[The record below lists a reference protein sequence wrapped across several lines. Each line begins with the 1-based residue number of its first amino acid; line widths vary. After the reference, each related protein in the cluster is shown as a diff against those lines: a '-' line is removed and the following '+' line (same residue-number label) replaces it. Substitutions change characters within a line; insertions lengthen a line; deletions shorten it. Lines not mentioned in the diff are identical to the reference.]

1 MADWGAVIIDHEPE
15 VTGQFRSR
23 RFVEVLARS
32 IFITITMESL
42 PLDADSIGVPGGR
55 VSKPR
60 NAWLTPM
67 SSDHCEQLSN
77 RESDGS
83 WIQ

>member
-32 IFITITMESL
+32 IFMTITMESL
-42 PLDADSIGVPGGR
+42 PLDADSIGVLGVACQNPEMPG
-55 VSKPR
+55 
-60 NAWLTPM
+60 
-67 SSDHCEQLSN
+67 
-77 RESDGS
+77 
-83 WIQ
+83 